1 MSGDQRTAMTA
12 CESASVAVEFAIVL
26 PVVAM
31 AIVATLF
38 AGTLAFSAASLN
50 DAVEQAARCYALG
63 SSQCSSASTTQ
74 AYAQS
79 RYRGISHPTFTAT
92 ILSCGY
98 QVTGTLTFPFDAA
111 EASWAVPLNAIACS
125 P

>member
-1 MSGDQRTAMTA
+1 MGGDKKTAMA
-12 CESASVAVEFAIVL
+12 CENASAAVEFAIVL

-31 AIVATLF
+31 LMVATLF
-38 AGTLAFSAASLN
+38 AGTLIFSAASLN

-63 SSQCSSASTTQ
+63 SSQCSNASTTQ
-74 AYAQS
+74 AYAQN
-79 RYRGISHPTFTAT
+79 RYRGTSHPTFTAT
-92 ILSCGY
+92 TLSCGY

-111 EASWAVPLNAIACS
+111 DASWALPLSATACY